1 MQMIASTGVRWAL
14 PINMDTSVNRFAHLI
29 GMAVYVATPYTNYAT
44 GHDAA
49 AHDAAR
55 ISAKLMRLGLS
66 VMSPIVHSH
75 AVAQAG
81 DLDKVDQGFWQRMD
95 QPWVDVAEACIVVT
109 LPGWDTSRG
118 VAHEVA
124 SFLAAGKPVVYL
136 EPAEIGEGE

>member
-1 MQMIASTGVRWAL
+1 M
-14 PINMDTSVNRFAHLI
+14 NTSLLESK
-29 GMAVYVATPYTNYAT
+29 AVYLCSPYTNYPA

-66 VMSPIVHSH
+66 VMSPIAHSH

-109 LPGWDTSRG
+109 LPGWDTSKG

-136 EPAEIGEGE
+136 DPATLGEVG